1 MNDRNTVFALS
12 TPVGGAIAILRM
24 TGPDSKPAAEAV
36 FKGRLEHRRVSYGR
50 ITDADG
56 STVDACCAVYFRA
69 PSSYTG
75 EDMVEISFHGSPA
88 VAAKLM
94 ELIAGTG
101 LAVPAEPGEFTK
113 RAYLNGKMDLAR
125 AEAVMDLI
133 ASSAE
138 RQRRAAAGQLEGRL
152 SGEIA
157 SLYESTKLALAR
169 LANAMDDDTGEVE
182 LDEAALIAE
191 IAPIK
196 AEIRALAEGGMRS
209 RILREGARVAII
221 GSPNAGKSSL
231 LNALLLK
238 ERAIV
243 TDIPGTT
250 RDTLEESAAID
261 GLPVVF
267 VDTAGIRSTFDSVE
281 LMGIE
286 RSRRAAEEA
295 DLVLWLV
302 DGSRPFSLEDEAIRA
317 FLSPERAV
325 AVITK
330 SDLENVVFPNENGE
344 FCGLN
349 AVRISALT
357 GDGLDALKKLVSERL
372 LPHEGAEAEGLV
384 TNARHIGELEAALTA
399 LEAAENRLGDG
410 DTDAAF
416 YELDSAMKHLAAILG
431 REDAAEELVD
441 TIFARFCMGK

>member
-12 TPVGGAIAILRM
+12 TPVGGAIAIMRI
-24 TGPDSKPAAEAV
+24 TGPAAKPAAEAL
-36 FKGRLEHRRVSYGR
+36 FTGRLEHRRVSYGR
-50 ITDADG
+50 ICDADG
-56 STVDACCAVYFRA
+56 STVDTCCAAYFRA

-88 VAAKLM
+88 VAAKLSG
-94 ELIAGTG
+94 LIANTG

-125 AEAVMDLI
+125 AEAVMYLI

-138 RQRRAAAGQLEGRL
+138 GQRRAAARQLEGRL

-157 SLYESTKLALAR
+157 SLYERTKLALAR

-182 LDEAALIAE
+182 LDEAALISE

-196 AEIRALAEGGMRS
+196 SEIRALAEGGMRS

-243 TDIPGTT
+243 TEIPGTT

-286 RSRRAAEEA
+286 RSRRAAEDA
-295 DLVLWLV
+295 DLILWLV
-302 DGSRPFSLEDEAIRA
+302 DGSRPFSSEDEAIRA
-317 FLSPERAV
+317 FINVERAV

-330 SDLENVVFPNENGE
+330 SDLENVIFPNENGE
-344 FCGLN
+344 FYGLE
-349 AVRISALT
+349 AVRISAVSS
-357 GDGLDALKKLVSERL
+357 DGLDALKKLVSERL
-372 LPHEGAEAEGLV
+372 LPCEGSEAEGLV
-384 TNARHIGELEAALTA
+384 TNVRHIGALEDALAA
-399 LEAAENRLGDG
+399 LEAAENRLGDS

-416 YELDSAMKHLAAILG
+416 YELNAAMEHLAAILG
-431 REDAAEELVD
+431 RENPAEELVD
-441 TIFARFCMGK
+441 SIFAHFCMGK

>member
-1 MNDRNTVFALS
+1 MNNRSTVFALS
-12 TPVGGAIAILRM
+12 TPVGGAIAIMRI
-24 TGPDSKPAAEAV
+24 TGPDSKRAAAALFTGEL
-36 FKGRLEHRRVSYGR
+36 KHRRVSYGR
-50 ITDADG
+50 IADTDG
-56 STVDACCAVYFRA
+56 STVDTCCAVYFEA

-75 EDMVEISFHGSPA
+75 EDVVEVSFHGSPA
-88 VAAKLM
+88 VAAKLT
-94 ELIAGTG
+94 ELLLKTG

-125 AEAVMDLI
+125 AEAVMDVI

-138 RQRRAAAGQLEGRL
+138 RQRRAAASQLEGRL
-152 SGEIA
+152 SGEVA
-157 SLYESTKLALAR
+157 SLYERTKLSCAR
-169 LANAMDDDTGEVE
+169 LSNAMDDDTGEAE

-191 IAPIK
+191 IEPIRD
-196 AEIRALAEGGMRS
+196 EIRAMAEGGMRS

-243 TDIPGTT
+243 TAIPGTT
-250 RDTLEESAAID
+250 RDTLEESASIE

-267 VDTAGIRSTFDSVE
+267 VDTAGIRDTFDSVE

-286 RSRRAAEEA
+286 RSRRAAEDA

-302 DGSRPFSLEDEAIRA
+302 DGSRRSTPEDEAIRA
-317 FLSPERAV
+317 FINPERAV

-330 SDLENVVFPNENGE
+330 SDLENVIFPDENGE
-344 FCGLN
+344 FCSLE

-357 GDGLDALKKLVSERL
+357 GEGLGDLKKLIARRL
-372 LPHEGAEAEGLV
+372 LPGEGSEAEGLV
-384 TNARHIGELEAALTA
+384 TNVRHIGELENAADA
-399 LEAAENRLGDG
+399 LERAEEKLKWKDS
-410 DTDAAF
+410 DAAF
-416 YELDSAMKHLAAILG
+416 FELRSAMEHLAAILG
-431 REDAAEELVD
+431 KEDPTEDLVD
-441 TIFARFCMGK
+441 SIFANFCLGK

>member
-1 MNDRNTVFALS
+1 MNNVNTVFALS
-12 TPVGGAIAILRM
+12 TPVGGAIAIIRI
-24 TGPDSKPAAEAV
+24 TGPEAKRAAAAV
-36 FKGRLEHRRVSYGR
+36 FTGALEHRRVSYGR

-56 STVDACCAVYFRA
+56 STVDTCCGVYFAA

-75 EDMVEISFHGSPA
+75 EDMAELSIHGSPA
-88 VAAKLM
+88 VASKTA
-94 ELIAGTG
+94 ELIAATG

-138 RQRRAAAGQLEGRL
+138 RQRKAAASQLEGRL

-157 SLYESTKLALAR
+157 SLYERLRLACAR
-169 LANAMDDDTGEVE
+169 LSNAMEDDTGEAE
-182 LDEAALIAE
+182 LDEASLIAE
-191 IAPIK
+191 IDPIR
-196 AEIRALAEGGMRS
+196 AEIAALAEGGMRS
-209 RILREGARVAII
+209 RILREGARAAII

-243 TDIPGTT
+243 TETPGTT
-250 RDTLEESAAID
+250 RDTLEEAASIE

-267 VDTAGIRSTFDSVE
+267 VDTAGIRETFDSIE

-295 DLVLWLV
+295 DIVLWLV
-302 DGSRPFSLEDEAIRA
+302 DGSRPFSSEDEAICA
-317 FLSPERAV
+317 FIAPERAV

-330 SDLENVVFPNENGE
+330 ADLPAVIFPDESGL
-344 FCGLN
+344 FCGLD
-349 AVRISALT
+349 AVCISALT
-357 GDGLDALKKLVSERL
+357 GEGLGELKKLIAGRL
-372 LPHEGAEAEGLV
+372 LPGEGSEAEGLV
-384 TNARHIGELEAALTA
+384 TNVRHITA
-399 LEAAENRLGDG
+399 LENAADSLFRACERLSGLDP
-410 DTDAAF
+410 DAAF
-416 YELDSAMKHLAAILG
+416 FELRSAMGSLAAIIG
-431 REDAAEELVD
+431 RDDPAEDLVD
-441 TIFARFCMGK
+441 SIFAHFCMGK

>member
-1 MNDRNTVFALS
+1 MNNMNTVFALS
-12 TPVGGAIAILRM
+12 TPVGGAIAIIRI
-24 TGPDSKPAAEAV
+24 TGPDAKRAAAAV
-36 FKGRLEHRRVSYGR
+36 FTGELIHRRVSYGR
-50 ITDADG
+50 LTDADG
-56 STVDACCAVYFRA
+56 STVDACCAAYFAA

-75 EDMVEISFHGSPA
+75 EDMVEISIHGSPA
-88 VAAKLM
+88 VAAKTA
-94 ELIAGTG
+94 ELIASTG

-138 RQRRAAAGQLEGRL
+138 RQRKAAASQLEGRL
-152 SGEIA
+152 SGEIT
-157 SLYESTKLALAR
+157 SLYERLRLACAR
-169 LANAMDDDTGEVE
+169 LSNAMEDDTGEAE
-182 LDEAALIAE
+182 LDEASLVAE
-191 IAPIK
+191 IGPIE
-196 AEIRALAEGGMRS
+196 AEISALAEGGMRS

-243 TDIPGTT
+243 TETPGTT
-250 RDTLEESAAID
+250 RDTLEEAASIE

-267 VDTAGIRSTFDSVE
+267 VDTAGIRETFDSIE

-286 RSRRAAEEA
+286 RSRRAAQEA

-302 DGSRPFSLEDEAIRA
+302 DGSRPLSEEDEAIRA
-317 FLSPERAV
+317 FIEPERAV

-330 SDLENVVFPNENGE
+330 SDLESVLFPNETGT
-344 FCGLN
+344 FCGLD

-357 GDGLDALKKLVSERL
+357 GDGLGGLKKLVAGKL
-372 LPHEGAEAEGLV
+372 LPGEGSEAERLV
-384 TNARHIGELEAALTA
+384 TNVRHINA
-399 LEAAENRLGDG
+399 LESAADSLRRACESLSEADP
-410 DTDAAF
+410 DAAF
-416 YELDSAMKHLAAILG
+416 YELSSAMGSLAGILG
-431 REDAAEELVD
+431 RDDPAEDLVD
-441 TIFARFCMGK
+441 SIFAHFCMGK